1 MILMDIPA
9 SWIGIAAGVLTG
21 TSLLPQLIK
30 IIREKKANGVSAG
43 MLIVLLAGLLLWVWY
58 GIMRDDWPLIVT
70 NAFSLIANVIILVLM
85 FIYRKNN

>member
-1 MILMDIPA
+1 MDIPA

>member
-1 MILMDIPA
+1 MRLMDIPA